1 MTNSTFTSSVSSGI
15 KVIRPIFESRGQ
27 VLFKPCR
34 YSLSAHFSSLAFSLF
49 LSSRYDRKSMKM
61 RPIGHFAGYNMPA
74 APINT
79 RAAGISTF
87 WKAKFTFES
96 AQ

>member
-1 MTNSTFTSSVSSGI
+1 VS
-15 KVIRPIFESRGQ
+15 F
-27 VLFKPCR
+27 
-34 YSLSAHFSSLAFSLF
+34 ATFSLQMCDEDH
-49 LSSRYDRKSMKM
+49 LRARPYKKR

-74 APINT
+74 APVFIGV
-79 RAAGISTF
+79 AGISTF

>member
-1 MTNSTFTSSVSSGI
+1 MVNI
-15 KVIRPIFESRGQ
+15 
-27 VLFKPCR
+27 
-34 YSLSAHFSSLAFSLF
+34 
-49 LSSRYDRKSMKM
+49 

-74 APINT
+74 APVFIGV
-79 RAAGISTF
+79 AGISTF